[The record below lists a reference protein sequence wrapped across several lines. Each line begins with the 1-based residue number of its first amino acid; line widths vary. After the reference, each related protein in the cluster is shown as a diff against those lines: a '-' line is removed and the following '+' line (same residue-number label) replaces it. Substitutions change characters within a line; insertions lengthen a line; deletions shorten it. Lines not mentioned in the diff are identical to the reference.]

1 MGSEETRQHEVLSP
15 STLKLKIKAD
25 EGEEKQNWVYDSSVD
40 YRGNIPRRCSTG
52 AWKAARFI
60 IAIEFSER
68 LSYFGL
74 ATNLI
79 IYLMRV
85 LHQDLKTAARTANC
99 WQGVTTLMP
108 LLGGFLAD
116 AYLGRFSTVLCSTLL
131 YLAGLVLLALSQL
144 VPSLKPC
151 DEVSCQQVRKVH
163 EIIFFVGMYLVS
175 IGTGGHKPSLE
186 SFGADQFDD
195 GEAAERKQKMSY
207 FNWWSCAL
215 CAGVLLGVTTI
226 VYIQDKVGW
235 GVADIVLMCIMGF
248 ALVIFLAGRLVYR
261 YRDPEGSP
269 LTPMLQV
276 AVAAVAKRHL
286 PNPSSASQ
294 LYELTAS
301 GSTTKRLLPRTNKLK
316 FLDKAAIIEHKDDES
331 AFTWQK
337 VSPWRMATIT
347 QVEETKL
354 ILAMVPIWLACL
366 PFGMCVAQVS
376 TLFIKQAS
384 SMDRKLSRNFELPP
398 ASVFSLAAIGM
409 IISVTLYEK
418 VLVPF
423 LRKATGSERGISILK
438 RIGIGMVFATAAMA
452 VAAAVERKRL
462 NSLPSSLSICWLV
475 PQFLIMGFGDGF
487 ALVGLQEYFYDQVP
501 DSMRSLGIALYLSVL
516 GAASFLC
523 SLLITV
529 VDHLIQQTGK
539 AGWFGKDL
547 NTSRLDL
554 FYTLLAGVNALNL
567 CWYMYLASRYSYK
580 SVQARVGTAYS
591 DDEDDV
597 ESRDATL
604 DRP

>member
-1 MGSEETRQHEVLSP
+1 
-15 STLKLKIKAD
+15 
-25 EGEEKQNWVYDSSVD
+25 
-40 YRGNIPRRCSTG
+40 
-52 AWKAARFI
+52 
-60 IAIEFSER
+60 
-68 LSYFGL
+68 
-74 ATNLI
+74 
-79 IYLMRV
+79 
-85 LHQDLKTAARTANC
+85 
-99 WQGVTTLMP
+99 
-108 LLGGFLAD
+108 
-116 AYLGRFSTVLCSTLL
+116 
-131 YLAGLVLLALSQL
+131 
-144 VPSLKPC
+144 
-151 DEVSCQQVRKVH
+151 
-163 EIIFFVGMYLVS
+163 
-175 IGTGGHKPSLE
+175 
-186 SFGADQFDD
+186 
-195 GEAAERKQKMSY
+195 
-207 FNWWSCAL
+207 
-215 CAGVLLGVTTI
+215 
-226 VYIQDKVGW
+226 
-235 GVADIVLMCIMGF
+235 
-248 ALVIFLAGRLVYR
+248 
-261 YRDPEGSP
+261 
-269 LTPMLQV
+269 
-276 AVAAVAKRHL
+276 
-286 PNPSSASQ
+286 
-294 LYELTAS
+294 
-301 GSTTKRLLPRTNKLK
+301 
-316 FLDKAAIIEHKDDES
+316 
-331 AFTWQK
+331 
-337 VSPWRMATIT
+337 
-347 QVEETKL
+347 
-354 ILAMVPIWLACL
+354 
-366 PFGMCVAQVS
+366 
-376 TLFIKQAS
+376 
-384 SMDRKLSRNFELPP
+384 MDRKLSRNFELPP

-516 GAASFLC
+516 GTASFLC